1 MNEEEDE
8 IFIGDLPIW
17 SDDDANA
24 ILIKACQKHNV
35 SLESFAE
42 LIALQRKYQNMQ
54 RARGIYDDI
63 DYVFERME

>member
-1 MNEEEDE
+1 MTDDE
-8 IFIGDLPIW
+8 IYIGDLPIW
-17 SDDDANA
+17 ADEDAHA
-24 ILIKACQKHNV
+24 ILLKACEKHSV
-35 SLESFAE
+35 DVDLFAE